1 MIMQNFGKNNFITFE
16 RGNRMEGFNNEGAAS
31 VPTGQPS
38 GSIFSNR
45 IVLAIMSS
53 NLLLQLGIWIR
64 NFAILLY
71 VTDITN
77 NDPVYVSL
85 ISVVE
90 FAPIFIFSFIGGTF
104 ADRWKP
110 KLTMV
115 WCDMLSAV
123 SIGLVLLALLF
134 GSWQTIF
141 LATLVSA
148 ILSQFSM
155 PSAMKLL
162 KQHVPSEQLQS
173 VMAMFQSLMAIFM
186 VIGPVIGTLVYQK
199 YGIYVSIGVMGA
211 MFLLSGLVLMLLPR
225 DLEKEKTE
233 IENNFKK
240 ELADG
245 FRYVM
250 SKKVLKS
257 MGSVFAFCGLAVGLI
272 SPLAIFVTM
281 EKLNMPKEF
290 LQWLLMA
297 NGAGMLL
304 GGGIVMAFSKKISP
318 QKLLALGIFASMFFT
333 IGVGWSTSVVL
344 TIVLQVLNGMF
355 FPCIHIGINTI
366 ILKYTDEA
374 FIGRVNGVLNPLF
387 MGTMVIGMSVSGLV
401 KVPLT
406 LSGVY
411 SLSGVLFLIGAFLV
425 VPLFK
430 VKEEGPVLSMSEKQ
444 PQV

>member
-1 MIMQNFGKNNFITFE
+1 MEVHNNKDSSSIL
-16 RGNRMEGFNNEGAAS
+16 RS
-31 VPTGQPS
+31 QPTGN
-38 GSIFSNR
+38 IFANR
-45 IVLAIMSS
+45 IVLAIMTS
-53 NLLLQLGIWIR
+53 NFLLQLGIWIR

-90 FAPIFIFSFIGGTF
+90 FTPIFIFSFIGGTF

-123 SIGLVLLALLF
+123 SIGLVLLALLY
-134 GSWQTIF
+134 GSWQSIF

-162 KQHVPSEQLQS
+162 KQHVPVEQLQS

-186 VIGPVIGTLVYQK
+186 VIGPVVGTIVYQK
-199 YGIYVSIGVMGA
+199 SGIYTSIAVMGV
-211 MFLLSGLVLMLLPR
+211 MFLLSGLVLMFLPR
-225 DLEKEKTE
+225 DIEKEKTE
-233 IENNFKK
+233 GQGNFKK

-245 FRYVM
+245 FRYVR

-257 MGSVFAFCGLAVGLI
+257 MGSIFAVCGLAVGLI
-272 SPLAIFVTM
+272 SPLMIFVTI
-281 EKLNMPKEF
+281 EKLGMPKEF
-290 LQWLLMA
+290 LQWLFMA
-297 NGAGMLL
+297 NGAGMLV
-304 GGGIVMAFSKKISP
+304 GGGTVMAFSKKISP

-333 IGVGWSTSVVL
+333 IGIGWSTSIVL
-344 TIVLQVLNGMF
+344 TIILQVLNGMF

-374 FIGRVNGVLNPLF
+374 FIGRVNGVLSPLF
-387 MGTMVIGMSVSGLV
+387 MGMMVIGMSVAGLV
-401 KVPLT
+401 KIPLT

-411 SLSGVLFLIGAFLV
+411 TISGVLFLIGSLLV

-430 VKEEGPVLSMSEKQ
+430 LKEESSFTKSAVDLQE
-444 PQV
+444 

>member
-1 MIMQNFGKNNFITFE
+1 MDEITYAFLKGRIILE
-16 RGNRMEGFNNEGAAS
+16 INNNEGSTVSAGK
-31 VPTGQPS
+31 PPGN
-38 GSIFSNR
+38 IFANR

-53 NLLLQLGIWIR
+53 NFLLQLGIWIR

-71 VTDITN
+71 VTEITN

-85 ISVVE
+85 ISVAE

-115 WCDMLSAV
+115 WCDFLSAV
-123 SIGLVLLALLF
+123 SIFVVLLTLIY
-134 GSWQTIF
+134 GSWQAIF
-141 LATLVSA
+141 FATLVSA

-162 KQHVPSEQLQS
+162 KQHVPGEQLQS

-186 VIGPVIGTLVYQK
+186 VIGPIIGTFVYQK
-199 YGIYVSIGVMGA
+199 YGIYTSIAVMGI
-211 MFLLSGLVLMLLPR
+211 MFLLSALVLMVLPR
-225 DLEKEKTE
+225 DMEKEKTE
-233 IENNFKK
+233 EESDFKK

-250 SKKVLKS
+250 SSKVLKS
-257 MGSVFAFCGLAVGLI
+257 MGGVFAVCGLAVGLI
-272 SPLAIFVTM
+272 TPLAIFVTI
-281 EKLNMPKEF
+281 ENLGKTKEF

-318 QKLLALGIFASMFFT
+318 QKLLAIGIFASMIFT
-333 IGVGWSTSVVL
+333 IGIGWSTSVVL

-355 FPCIHIGINTI
+355 FPCIHIGVNTL
-366 ILKYTDEA
+366 ILKNTNEA
-374 FIGRVNGVLNPLF
+374 FVGRVNGVLNPLF
-387 MGTMVIGMSVSGLV
+387 MGMMVVGMSASGLV
-401 KVPLT
+401 KDPLT
-406 LSGVY
+406 LFGVY
-411 SLSGVLFLIGAFLV
+411 IVSGILFLIGSLLV

-430 VKEEGPVLSMSEKQ
+430 LKEEDSFVQSAMETKN
-444 PQV
+444 

>member
-1 MIMQNFGKNNFITFE
+1 MQD
-16 RGNRMEGFNNEGAAS
+16 NNEGTAAI
-31 VPTGQPS
+31 PTGN
-38 GSIFSNR
+38 IFANR

-53 NLLLQLGIWIR
+53 NFLLQLGIWIR

-77 NDPVYVSL
+77 NNPLYVSL

-90 FAPIFIFSFIGGTF
+90 FTPIFIFSFIGGTF

-115 WCDMLSAV
+115 WCDLLSAV

-134 GSWQTIF
+134 GSWQAIF

-162 KQHVPSEQLQS
+162 KQHVPGEQLQS
-173 VMAMFQSLMAIFM
+173 VMALFQSLMAIFM
-186 VIGPVIGTLVYQK
+186 VIGPVIGTLVYQRF
-199 YGIYVSIGVMGA
+199 GIYVSIGVMGA
-211 MFLLSGLVLMLLPR
+211 MFLLSGLVLMFLPR

-233 IENNFKK
+233 VENNFKK

-250 SKKVLKS
+250 SNKILKS
-257 MGSVFAFCGLAVGLI
+257 MGGIFAACGLAVGLI
-272 SPLAIFVTM
+272 SPLMIFVTM
-281 EKLNMPKEF
+281 EKLGLPKESM
-290 LQWLLMA
+290 QWLLMA
-297 NGAGMLL
+297 NGIGMLA

-318 QKLLALGIFASMFFT
+318 QKLLALGIFASMMFT
-333 IGVGWSTSVVL
+333 VGVGWSTSFMVTL
-344 TIVLQVLNGMF
+344 VLQVLNGMF

-366 ILKYTDEA
+366 ILKYTEEA
-374 FIGRVNGVLNPLF
+374 FIGRVNGVLSPLF
-387 MGTMVIGMSVSGLV
+387 MGMMVIGMSVAGVV
-401 KVPLT
+401 KIPLT
-406 LSGVY
+406 ISGVY
-411 SLSGVLFLIGAFLV
+411 TLAGVLFLVGALLV

-430 VKEEGPVLSMSEKQ
+430 VKEEGPHIAITEKQ
-444 PQV
+444 PQH

>member
-1 MIMQNFGKNNFITFE
+1 MEVNNQGTSSIST
-16 RGNRMEGFNNEGAAS
+16 GN
-31 VPTGQPS
+31 
-38 GSIFSNR
+38 IFSNR

-53 NLLLQLGIWIR
+53 NFLLQPGIWIR

-71 VTDITN
+71 VTDITD

-90 FAPIFIFSFIGGTF
+90 FTPIFIFSFIGGTF

-134 GSWQTIF
+134 GSWQAIF
-141 LATLVSA
+141 LATLISA

-162 KQHVPSEQLQS
+162 KQHVPGEQLQS

-199 YGIYVSIGVMGA
+199 YGIYISIGVMGA
-211 MFLLSGLVLMLLPR
+211 MFLLSGLVLMFLPR
-225 DLEKEKTE
+225 DLEKEAE
-233 IENNFKK
+233 VQNNFKK

-250 SKKVLKS
+250 SRKVLKS
-257 MGSVFAFCGLAVGLI
+257 MGGIFAVCGLAVGLI
-272 SPLAIFVTM
+272 SPLMIFITI
-281 EKLNMPKEF
+281 EKLGMPKES

-297 NGAGMLL
+297 NGIGMLA

-318 QKLLALGIFASMFFT
+318 QKLLAIGIFASMVFT
-333 IGVGWSTSVVL
+333 VSIGWSTSFAVTL
-344 TIVLQVLNGMF
+344 GLQVLNGIF

-366 ILKYTDEA
+366 ILKYSEEA
-374 FIGRVNGVLNPLF
+374 FIGRVNGVLSPLF
-387 MGTMVIGMSVSGLV
+387 MGMMVIGMSAAGVV
-401 KVPLT
+401 KIPLT

-411 SLSGVLFLIGAFLV
+411 TVAGVLFLIGSLLV

-430 VKEEGPVLSMSEKQ
+430 VKDEGANLSMAENQ
-444 PQV
+444 PQA

>member
-16 RGNRMEGFNNEGAAS
+16 RGNRMGVYDNEGAAS
-31 VPTGQPS
+31 MPTGQPTRN
-38 GSIFSNR
+38 IFANR

-53 NLLLQLGIWIR
+53 NFLLQLGIWIR

-71 VTDITN
+71 VTDMTN

-110 KLTMV
+110 KRTMV
-115 WCDMLSAV
+115 WCDMLSAF

-134 GSWQTIF
+134 GSWQAIF

-162 KQHVPSEQLQS
+162 KQHVPGEQLQS

-211 MFLLSGLVLMLLPR
+211 MFLLSGLVLMYLPR
-225 DLEKEKTE
+225 DLEKETSE
-233 IENNFKK
+233 VENNFKK

-281 EKLNMPKEF
+281 EKLEMPKEF

-344 TIVLQVLNGMF
+344 TLVLQVLNGMF

-411 SLSGVLFLIGAFLV
+411 SVSGLLFLIGAILV

-430 VKEEGPVLSMSEKQ
+430 FKEEGPNLSVSEKQ

>member
-1 MIMQNFGKNNFITFE
+1 
-16 RGNRMEGFNNEGAAS
+16 MENHNNEGVSTIPA
-31 VPTGQPS
+31 GN
-38 GSIFSNR
+38 IFSNR

-53 NLLLQLGIWIR
+53 NFLLQLGIWIR

-71 VTDITN
+71 VTEITN

-110 KLTMV
+110 KHTMV
-115 WCDMLSAV
+115 SCDLLSAV
-123 SIGLVLLALLF
+123 SIGLVLLALIY
-134 GSWQTIF
+134 GSWQAIF

-162 KQHVPSEQLQS
+162 KQHVPGEQLQS

-199 YGIYVSIGVMGA
+199 YGIYISIAVMGI
-211 MFLLSGLVLMLLPR
+211 MFLLSALVLLGLPR
-225 DLEKEKTE
+225 DIEKEKAE
-233 IENNFKK
+233 EQSNFKK
-240 ELADG
+240 ELVDG

-257 MGSVFAFCGLAVGLI
+257 MGGIFAVCGLAVGLI

-281 EKLNMPKEF
+281 ELLGMPKEN

-297 NGAGMLL
+297 NGAGMLV

-318 QKLLALGIFASMFFT
+318 QKLLALGIFASMIFT
-333 IGVGWSTSVVL
+333 VSIGWSTSIVL
-344 TIVLQVLNGMF
+344 TLVLQVLNGMF

-366 ILKYTDEA
+366 ILKYSDEA
-374 FIGRVNGVLNPLF
+374 FIGRVNGVLSPLF
-387 MGTMVIGMSVSGLV
+387 MGMMVIGMSVSGLV
-401 KVPLT
+401 KIPLT

-411 SLSGVLFLIGAFLV
+411 TLSGVLFLIGSLLV

-430 VKEEGPVLSMSEKQ
+430 IKDASTAVSTAEKH
-444 PQV
+444 PQT

>member
-1 MIMQNFGKNNFITFE
+1 MEVNNQGTSSIST
-16 RGNRMEGFNNEGAAS
+16 GN
-31 VPTGQPS
+31 
-38 GSIFSNR
+38 IFSNR

-53 NLLLQLGIWIR
+53 NFLLQLGIWIR

-71 VTDITN
+71 VTDITD

-90 FAPIFIFSFIGGTF
+90 FTPIFIFSFIGGTF

-134 GSWQTIF
+134 GSWHAIF
-141 LATLVSA
+141 LATLISA

-162 KQHVPSEQLQS
+162 KQHVPGEQLQS

-199 YGIYVSIGVMGA
+199 YGIYISIGVMGA
-211 MFLLSGLVLMLLPR
+211 MFLLSGLVLMFLPR
-225 DLEKEKTE
+225 DLEKEKSE
-233 IENNFKK
+233 VENNFKK

-257 MGSVFAFCGLAVGLI
+257 MGGIFAVCGLAVGLI
-272 SPLAIFVTM
+272 SPLMIFITI
-281 EKLNMPKEF
+281 EKLGMPKES

-297 NGAGMLL
+297 NGIGMLA
-304 GGGIVMAFSKKISP
+304 GGGIVMAFAKKISP
-318 QKLLALGIFASMFFT
+318 QKLLAIGIFTSMLFT
-333 IGVGWSTSVVL
+333 VSIGWSTSFTVTL
-344 TIVLQVLNGMF
+344 VLQVLNGIF

-366 ILKYTDEA
+366 ILKYSEEA
-374 FIGRVNGVLNPLF
+374 FIGRVNGVLSPLF
-387 MGTMVIGMSVSGLV
+387 MGMMVIGMSAAGVV
-401 KVPLT
+401 KIPLT

-411 SLSGVLFLIGAFLV
+411 TVSGVLFLIGSLLV
-425 VPLFK
+425 VPLFN
-430 VKEEGPVLSMSEKQ
+430 VKEEGANISIAEKQ
-444 PQV
+444 PQA

>member
-1 MIMQNFGKNNFITFE
+1 MENN
-16 RGNRMEGFNNEGAAS
+16 NNSSSAS
-31 VPTGQPS
+31 IPTGQPA
-38 GSIFSNR
+38 GNIFANR
-45 IVLAIMSS
+45 IVLAIMTS
-53 NLLLQLGIWIR
+53 NFLLQLGIWIR

-77 NDPVYVSL
+77 NDPIYVSL

-115 WCDMLSAV
+115 WCDLLSAV
-123 SIGLVLLALLF
+123 SIGLVLLALLY
-134 GSWQTIF
+134 GSWQAIF

-162 KQHVPSEQLQS
+162 KQHVPGEQLQS

-199 YGIYVSIGVMGA
+199 YGIYISIAVMGV
-211 MFLLSGLVLMLLPR
+211 MFLLSAFVLMVLPR
-225 DLEKEKTE
+225 DLEKEKTNA
-233 IENNFKK
+233 ENDFKK

-250 SKKVLKS
+250 SSKILKS
-257 MGSVFAFCGLAVGLI
+257 MGGIFAVCGIAVGLI
-272 SPLAIFVTM
+272 SPLMIFVTI
-281 EKLNMPKEF
+281 EKLGMPKDF

-297 NGAGMLL
+297 NGAGMLI
-304 GGGIVMAFSKKISP
+304 GGGIVMGFSKKISP

-333 IGVGWSTSVVL
+333 IGVGWSTNIVL
-344 TIVLQVLNGMF
+344 TLVLQVLNGMF
-355 FPCIHIGINTI
+355 FPCIHIGINTL
-366 ILKYTDEA
+366 ILKNTDEA

-387 MGTMVIGMSVSGLV
+387 MGMMVIGMSVSGLV

-411 SLSGVLFLIGAFLV
+411 TVSGVLFLLGSFLV

-430 VKEEGPVLSMSEKQ
+430 LKGEDSPSQQVLEGKELT
-444 PQV
+444 

>member
-1 MIMQNFGKNNFITFE
+1 
-16 RGNRMEGFNNEGAAS
+16 
-31 VPTGQPS
+31 
-38 GSIFSNR
+38 
-45 IVLAIMSS
+45 
-53 NLLLQLGIWIR
+53 LLQLGIWIR

-77 NDPVYVSL
+77 NNPVYVSL

-123 SIGLVLLALLF
+123 SIGLVLLALLY
-134 GSWQTIF
+134 GSWQAIF

-162 KQHVPSEQLQS
+162 KQHVPGEQLQS

-186 VIGPVIGTLVYQK
+186 VIGPVIGTLVYQR

-211 MFLLSGLVLMLLPR
+211 MFLLSGLVLMFLPR
-225 DLEKEKTE
+225 DLEKEKTNA
-233 IENNFKK
+233 ENNFKK

-250 SKKVLKS
+250 SRKILKS
-257 MGSVFAFCGLAVGLI
+257 MGGIFAVCGLAVGLI
-272 SPLAIFVTM
+272 SPLAIFVAI
-281 EKLNMPKEF
+281 EKLEVPKEF

-297 NGAGMLL
+297 NGVGMLV

-318 QKLLALGIFASMFFT
+318 QKLLALGIFASMIFT
-333 IGVGWSTSVVL
+333 VGVGWSTSVVL
-344 TIVLQVLNGMF
+344 TLVLQVLN
-355 FPCIHIGINTI
+355 GINTI
-366 ILKYTDEA
+366 ILKYSEEA
-374 FIGRVNGVLNPLF
+374 FIGRVNGVLSPLF
-387 MGTMVIGMSVSGLV
+387 MGMMVIGMSVSGVV
-401 KVPLT
+401 KIPLT

-411 SLSGVLFLIGAFLV
+411 TLSGILFLIGSLLV

-430 VKEEGPVLSMSEKQ
+430 VKEEGTNLSMAEKQ